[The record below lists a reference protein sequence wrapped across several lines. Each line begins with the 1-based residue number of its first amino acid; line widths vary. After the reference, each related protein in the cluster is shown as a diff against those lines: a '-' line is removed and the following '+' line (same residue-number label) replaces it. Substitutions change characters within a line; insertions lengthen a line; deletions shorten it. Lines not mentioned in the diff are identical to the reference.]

1 MMKSEKNKLEAIRE
15 ILPGASRELFNKP
28 NVVATGIG
36 YKTIRGEKTGD
47 LCLMCSVETKVAAAS
62 LDPDELI
69 PQYILGIPTD
79 VNPVGMIHSLQ
90 ESIGFDSAEL
100 TDILQE
106 PTGRF
111 RPAPGGVSAGHF
123 HITAGTLGC
132 LVKKG
137 NKILMLSNNHVL
149 ANSNQSQKGDII
161 LQPAPHDGGTS
172 NDQIARLSDFIP
184 IRFENE
190 KSPGMLTSAVT
201 GVFNFFARLSGSS
214 ARLYSGKAKHAEN
227 LVDCAV
233 AEPLDTKDLTPEILH
248 IGNIAG
254 VAEGVLD
261 MGLKKSGRT
270 TGFTT
275 GQIEQVDVTVK
286 VNFGAGKTALFTDQ
300 LMAGAMSQGGD
311 SGSVVLNGNNEVVG
325 LLFAG
330 STNTTIINR
339 IQNVMKLLD
348 IVPV

>member
-1 MMKSEKNKLEAIRE
+1 MANNLDTIRK
-15 ILPGASRELFNKP
+15 ILTGAGRELFNKP

-36 YKTIRGEKTGD
+36 YKTTRGEKSGD
-47 LCLMCSVETKVAAAS
+47 LCLICSVETKVAAAS
-62 LDPDELI
+62 LDADELI
-69 PQYILGIPTD
+69 PPYIGGIPTD

-90 ESIGFDSAEL
+90 DSTGVDSAGL
-100 TDILQE
+100 TGTLQE
-106 PTGRF
+106 PAGRF
-111 RPAPGGVSAGHF
+111 RPSPGGVSAGHF

-137 NKILMLSNNHVL
+137 EQTMILSNNHVF
-149 ANSNQSQKGDII
+149 ANSNQSKKGDII
-161 LQPAPHDGGTS
+161 LQPAPHDGGRIS
-172 NDQIARLSDFIP
+172 HDQIARLTDFIP

-190 KSPGMLTSAVT
+190 KSRSLFTNAVT
-201 GVFNFFARLSGSS
+201 GIFNFFARLSGSS
-214 ARLYSGKAKHAEN
+214 VRLYSGKTKHAEN
-227 LVDCAV
+227 LVDCAI
-233 AEPLDTKDLTPEILH
+233 AEPLDINDLTAEILH

-275 GQIEQVDVTVK
+275 GKIEQVDVTVK

-311 SGSVVLNGNNEVVG
+311 SGSVVLNGQNEVVG

-330 STNTTIINR
+330 STTTTIINR